1 MDNFDL
7 KQYLAENK
15 LNEAES
21 TVNAPYNVIQRRLK
35 QLAGYHPADI
45 KNNLDKLGA
54 EEFKKQ
60 LDDLKSYVDQYFTEK
75 PINSLSE
82 SYQSNIGMY
91 EEEFKKRGFKR
102 TNEEYSG
109 GGYEDL
115 WYKDFPLGRF
125 CVSIV
130 TFDLA
135 SGLQSPKHQ
144 QFTYNIFFDP
154 YPKFETKLFGLL
166 KTKKHQFGKM
176 IDIEEGVIDFGEG
189 LFKVE
194 DKDFIPGFFAKVDQ
208 AEKIASKITD
218 VEYLSHED
226 SKSWKRMAFPDV
238 NE

>member
-1 MDNFDL
+1 MMDELMSDPMYQVAVGDAGRNSNPL
-7 KQYLAENK
+7 EKAYYRAKNT
-15 LNEAES
+15 LN
-21 TVNAPYNVIQRRLK
+21 
-35 QLAGYHPADI
+35 
-45 KNNLDKLGA
+45 
-54 EEFKKQ
+54 
-60 LDDLKSYVDQYFTEK
+60 
-75 PINSLSE
+75 E

-102 TNEEYSG
+102 TNEEYSE
-109 GGYEDL
+109 GGYQDL

-135 SGLQSPKHQ
+135 SGIRTPKHQ
-144 QFTYNIFFDP
+144 QFTYNIFFEP

-176 IDIEEGVIDFGEG
+176 INFEEGVIDFGEG

-194 DKDFIPGFFAKVDQ
+194 DEDFIPGFFAKVDT